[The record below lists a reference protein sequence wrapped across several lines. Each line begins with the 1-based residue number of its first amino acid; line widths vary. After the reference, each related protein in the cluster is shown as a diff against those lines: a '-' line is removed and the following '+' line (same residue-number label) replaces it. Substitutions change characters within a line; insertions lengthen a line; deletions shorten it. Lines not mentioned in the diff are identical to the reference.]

1 MQPINL
7 AWQTEDETH
16 ISTHF
21 IMPPNDQC
29 ATWWLEVAPPV
40 EAEVWVNGQ
49 ALGMLDAVSATVDI
63 THAVAIGENTLRLRL
78 SAGLAAWGGAL
89 VVPYPCA

>member
-7 AWQTEDETH
+7 IWQAEDETRLL
-16 ISTHF
+16 THF

-29 ATWWLEVAPPV
+29 STWWLEVEAPV

-49 ALGMLDAVSATVDI
+49 ALGLLDALTTIVDI
-63 THAVAIGENTLRLRL
+63 THAVAIGENTIHLRL
-78 SAGLAAWGGAL
+78 SDGMATLAGAS

>member
-1 MQPINL
+1 MQPIKL
-7 AWQTEDETH
+7 TWQPEDETH

-29 ATWWLEVAPPV
+29 STWWLEVAAPV

-49 ALGMLDAVSATVDI
+49 SLGILDAVSTTVDI
-63 THAVAIGENTLRLRL
+63 TPAVAIGENTILLRLL
-78 SAGLAAWGGAL
+78 VGATAWGSAS